1 MGEIDKILMDKKFN
15 EFIIP
20 LTKWEP
26 IDMDIVIS
34 LTLGLMGNLCMA
46 IEFGDIMYDQHV
58 YDCWYQGLNL
68 GLFGD

>member
-1 MGEIDKILMDKKFN
+1 MDKKFN
-15 EFIIP
+15 EFIMP

-58 YDCWYQGLNL
+58 YDCRYQGLNL

>member
-1 MGEIDKILMDKKFN
+1 MDKKFN
-15 EFIIP
+15 EFIMP

-34 LTLGLMGNLCMA
+34 LTLALMGNLCMA
-46 IEFGDIMYDQHV
+46 IEFGDIMHDQHV
-58 YDCWYQGLNL
+58 YDCRYQGLNL

>member
-1 MGEIDKILMDKKFN
+1 MDKKFN
-15 EFIIP
+15 EFVMP
-20 LTKWEP
+20 LTKWKP

-46 IEFGDIMYDQHV
+46 IEFSDKYVWSTSISI
-58 YDCWYQGLNL
+58 CWYQGLNL